1 LEVWEGVHSEEIGLI
16 NNGRVGAVSPDI
28 PGINVSDCHLGQR
41 SAGESLSNL
50 LNVADD
56 LCWSS
61 SNSGWVVLET
71 SWRDTVK
78 ILRSNRDAVDTACE
92 LLAVLL
98 DGRCKGS
105 NLVVDDCLTCRSPET
120 KEKLSVCRD
129 GGWDGRDRGVVC
141 AGLDHGVES
150 GTRESTICVGKTLGS
165 VEFGGKGSFI
175 LHCSLSGD
183 SSIVESSSDGGS
195 DREGCRKGNEGG
207 VHD

>member
-1 LEVWEGVHSEEIGLI
+1 MARFSVLSGNRPSSLGDNDWLSLGSSSGDLESCVEERRGVLDGVILSDLEVWEGVHAEEIGLI

-41 SAGESLSNL
+41 SAGKSLSNL

-105 NLVVDDCLTCRSPET
+105 NLVVDDCLTC
-120 KEKLSVCRD
+120 
-129 GGWDGRDRGVVC
+129 
-141 AGLDHGVES
+141 
-150 GTRESTICVGKTLGS
+150 
-165 VEFGGKGSFI
+165 
-175 LHCSLSGD
+175 
-183 SSIVESSSDGGS
+183 
-195 DREGCRKGNEGG
+195 
-207 VHD
+207 